1 MNTTTTRFALAAALL
16 AGAASAQAALVT
28 SAAALGGGATVI
40 DFSDQPQ
47 NQFTAGPVQV
57 GGMVGRDVVYTATSS
72 FSGFSAGYG
81 LANNGMWS
89 GSKGFAF
96 TNGSAALTFTFNDGP
111 VAAVGGFMN
120 YADCGGGST
129 CGAGD
134 MVLEALGSS
143 NNVLESYAINLLAA
157 ISTPS
162 GTDDGAF
169 RGIVRGSADVYAF
182 RFTGAYGVIDDLSFN
197 GQGNRVPEP
206 ASLALVGLALLG
218 AGLARRRKAV

>member
-1 MNTTTTRFALAAALL
+1 MHTLTLTRLTLAVALVASAV
-16 AGAASAQAALVT
+16 SAQAGLIT
-28 SAAALGGGATVI
+28 SAAAMGSGATVI
-40 DFSDQPQ
+40 DFSNQPF
-47 NQFTAGPVQV
+47 QFTTGPVQV
-57 GGMVGRDVVYTATSS
+57 GGLVSRDVVFTANSAG
-72 FSGFSAGYG
+72 SGFSVDYG
-81 LANNGMWS
+81 LASNGNWN

-134 MVLEALGSS
+134 LVLEALGSS

-157 ISTPS
+157 ISTPN
-162 GTDDGAF
+162 GIDDGAF

-197 GQGNRVPEP
+197 GQGSRVPEP
-206 ASLALVGLALLG
+206 ASLALVGLALLS
-218 AGLARRRKAV
+218 AGLARRRHAA